1 MSQPMV
7 LVTWA
12 DAHSGVAT
20 WTPID
25 GLDKDEMIVSTC
37 GFLLATC
44 DGGKPDHVT
53 VYQSRTIDDDID
65 HVLHIPVAM
74 VRHMAICT
82 PETLMK

>member
-1 MSQPMV
+1 MTQPMV

-20 WTPID
+20 WTPIES
-25 GLDKDEMIVSTC
+25 LDKDEMIVATC

-53 VYQSRTIDDDID
+53 VYQSRTMEDDID
-65 HVLHIPVAM
+65 HVLHIPCAM
-74 VRHMAICT
+74 VRHIAICT
-82 PETLMK
+82 PDQLG

>member
-1 MSQPMV
+1 MSQAMV

-44 DGGKPDHVT
+44 DGGKPDHIT
-53 VYQSRTIDDDID
+53 IYQSRTMEDDID
-65 HVLHIPVAM
+65 HVLHIPCAM
-74 VRHMAICT
+74 VRHIAICT
-82 PETLMK
+82 PDQLG

>member
-1 MSQPMV
+1 MV

-53 VYQSRTIDDDID
+53 VYQSRTMDDDID
-65 HVLHIPVAM
+65 HVLHIPCAM
-74 VRHMAICT
+74 VRHIAICS

>member
-1 MSQPMV
+1 MSKPMV

-25 GLDKDEMIVSTC
+25 SLDKDEMLVYTC
-37 GFLLATC
+37 GFLLSTV
-44 DGGKPDHVT
+44 DGGKPEHIT
-53 VYQSRTIDDDID
+53 IYQSRTMEDDID
-65 HVLHIPVAM
+65 HVLHIPCAM
-74 VRHMAICT
+74 VRKIAICT

>member
-25 GLDKDEMIVSTC
+25 SLDKDEMLVFTC
-37 GFLLATC
+37 GFLLSTV
-44 DGGKPDHVT
+44 DGGKPDHLT
-53 VYQSRTIDDDID
+53 VYQSRTMEDDID
-65 HVLHIPVAM
+65 HVLHIPCAM
-74 VRHMAICT
+74 VRKIAICT
-82 PETLMK
+82 PDQLG

>member
-1 MSQPMV
+1 MSNPMV

-37 GFLLATC
+37 GFLLSTV
-44 DGGKPDHVT
+44 DGGKPDHIT
-53 VYQSRTIDDDID
+53 IYQSRTMEDDID
-65 HVLHIPVAM
+65 HVLHIPCQM
-74 VRHMAICT
+74 VRKIAICT
-82 PETLMK
+82 PDQLG